1 MIVVHKWPVFGLL
14 LGLSAPLAAQHD
26 NRGPQTCSEYVSQ
39 IMGPGYVLARTEP
52 TGNGG
57 YRCYHK
63 ASHDEGEA
71 VSYGV
76 IFPEELPEPVA
87 DDEQPGEGD
96 AASAP
101 DDSDSSAGS
110 GGTGGGAAGN
120 EGSTGGGKER
130 AQCPQDT
137 KHDAMNGTVIR
148 SRLDEPRQR
157 QGFERQLF
165 RGVKVGLPGW
175 QRAHSQGAGTGQ
187 ESAEGILYAP
197 EEVNQQY
204 QNRGIE
210 EHLRDLFESKPE
222 DEELCLT
229 TVTYAHAGTMR
240 LKEIQY
246 RVDAVNPQGQS
257 RRLFETAI
265 KVENKRDN
273 PKVSIE

>member
-1 MIVVHKWPVFGLL
+1 
-14 LGLSAPLAAQHD
+14 
-26 NRGPQTCSEYVSQ
+26 
-39 IMGPGYVLARTEP
+39 MGPGYVLAKTEP

-76 IFPEELPEPVA
+76 IFPEELTEPA
-87 DDEQPGEGD
+87 DDGGQPGEGD
-96 AASAP
+96 SAAAQN
-101 DDSDSSAGS
+101 DEDSGAGS
-110 GGTGGGAAGN
+110 GGTGGAAGGDD
-120 EGSTGGGKER
+120 GSAGGGKER
-130 AQCPQDT
+130 AQCPQGT
-137 KHDAMNGTVIR
+137 KRDAMNGTVIR
-148 SRLDEPRQR
+148 SRLDEPQQR
-157 QGFERQLF
+157 QGFERQLL
-165 RGVKVGLPGW
+165 RGVQVGLPGW
-175 QRAHSQGAGTGQ
+175 QRAHSQGTGTGQ
-187 ESAEGILYAP
+187 ESADAILYAP

-210 EHLRDLFESKPE
+210 EHLRDLFESRPE

-229 TVTYAHAGTMR
+229 TVTYAHEGTAR

-265 KVENKRDN
+265 RVENRRDN
-273 PKVSIE
+273 PKVWIE